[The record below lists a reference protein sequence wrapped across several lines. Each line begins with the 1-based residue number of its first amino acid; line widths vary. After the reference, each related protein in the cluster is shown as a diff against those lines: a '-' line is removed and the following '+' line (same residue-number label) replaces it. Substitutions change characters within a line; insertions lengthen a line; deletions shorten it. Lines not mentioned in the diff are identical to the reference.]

1 VAHSCYLDASALVKR
16 YIPEKGTPVIN
27 YLFGR
32 VPRDRMICLTLGTL
46 EVISILVRRRNANLL
61 SLPLFHQALTDFRS
75 ETINAADVMKIP
87 ALDPLVNAAAPL
99 VLHYSINSTDAVLL
113 RSALDLASQLR
124 ASGSDLVLVTSDQ
137 RLLRAAQAEGVLTF
151 DPEGQNQADLDAV
164 LGP

>member
-1 VAHSCYLDASALVKR
+1 
-16 YIPEKGTPVIN
+16 
-27 YLFGR
+27 
-32 VPRDRMICLTLGTL
+32 MICLTLGTL

-75 ETINAADVMKIP
+75 EIINAADVMKIP

-99 VLHYSINSTDAVLL
+99 VLQHSINSTDAVLL

-124 ASGSDLVLVTSDQ
+124 ASGNDLVLVTSDQ
-137 RLLRAAQAEGVLTF
+137 RLLRAAPAEGLLAF
-151 DPEGQNQADLDAV
+151 DPESQNQADLDAV